1 MEAIAMRR
9 RGPDPVR
16 VTVTKRQRA
25 ALEALVN
32 DEDARPRLRQRA
44 RIVLGAADGDSN
56 REVAASVGVSEPTV
70 STWRAR
76 FAEGGLA
83 ALEDRPHGPRPGR
96 RAGRPL
102 APVELT
108 VEQRDVLERWCRR
121 PSTAAGLARRSRI
134 VLLAAEALGN
144 DEVAERVGCHPAT
157 VTKWRQR
164 FLAHG
169 LVGSPT
175 STGPGGPAPC
185 LTQLSKRC

>member
-1 MEAIAMRR
+1 MRR

-76 FAEGGLA
+76 L
-83 ALEDRPHGPRPGR
+83 PK
-96 RAGRPL
+96 AGWPPWRI
-102 APVELT
+102 
-108 VEQRDVLERWCRR
+108 
-121 PSTAAGLARRSRI
+121 ARRSHAR
-134 VLLAAEALGN
+134 VGALG
-144 DEVAERVGCHPAT
+144 AH
-157 VTKWRQR
+157 WRR
-164 FLAHG
+164 WN
-169 LVGSPT
+169 
-175 STGPGGPAPC
+175 
-185 LTQLSKRC
+185 